1 MKHLIKE
8 FIKNVLY
15 ALVGF
20 SLPNQ
25 RVNVYKTMMV
35 NFRLFGINGLRKWPV
50 VIYRNTKI
58 YSLGKI
64 TFLMPLQYGLLTIG
78 KLDLKSQGIT
88 KFNNKGEIIIRGY
101 VEIGGCCII
110 DNVGVIELDGANR
123 IADGSQLFIREKLSL
138 GKGARVGFHG
148 FIMDSDDHFT
158 IDVELK
164 KVANNKRPIKIGKGC
179 WLGSSTFVK
188 KGTILPDYTIVA
200 SANALLTKDYTGI
213 PPYTVL
219 GGAPAK
225 PLKSGIRRIELA
237 RFERELKHYFKANPN
252 EKYYQ
257 CDENANIEELCT
269 QEGGDF

>member
-1 MKHLIKE
+1 MVEPI
-8 FIKNVLY
+8 
-15 ALVGF
+15 
-20 SLPNQ
+20 
-25 RVNVYKTMMV
+25 VNVIDVTIV
-35 NFRLFGINGLRKWPV
+35 PSDGLCIINGEQVSDKELF
-50 VIYRNTKI
+50 NTND
-58 YSLGKI
+58 
-64 TFLMPLQYGLLTIG
+64 FPFHALQYHNETLVLEPSMSEANIVKYGEDGYNYNNYIVNAL
-78 KLDLKSQGIT
+78 T

-138 GKGARVGFHG
+138 GKGAWVGFHG

-219 GGAPAK
+219 GGSPAK

-237 RFERELKHYFKANPN
+237 KFERELKHYFKANPN

-269 QEGGDF
+269 QEGADF